1 MNSLIIA
8 LFILS
13 FIGFI
18 CVLKKEDVV
27 KTANK
32 NRFRNTRINKNAP
45 ADTGLKA
52 ADLWA
57 GQVNESG
64 KNYYNELTLTK
75 QIQWDKAFL
84 NKIEW
89 KLFEDICMEYL
100 RIKHCDAKVTC
111 SGADGGIDITIKDNQ
126 EKIIAFAQCKS
137 WSKPIGVSLI
147 RELFGVMASER
158 VKVGV
163 FLTTSA
169 FSKEAKQFAIDK
181 PLVLIDGHEFIRLI
195 NLLSPEQRESIEKLI
210 NTSDFS
216 IPTCVHCNVKLI
228 KRTTKSGPNVGRV
241 FWGCVNYPRCKVTM
255 HISKKAA

>member
-1 MNSLIIA
+1 MISLIIA

-13 FIGFI
+13 FIVFI
-18 CVLKKEDVV
+18 GVLMKEDVV

-45 ADTGLKA
+45 ADEGLKA
-52 ADLWA
+52 TKVWSW
-57 GQVNESG
+57 QENESG
-64 KNYYNELTLTK
+64 KNYPKELTSTK

-100 RIKHCDAKVTC
+100 RIKHCDANVTC

-126 EKIIAFAQCKS
+126 DRIIAFAQCKS
-137 WSKPIGVSLI
+137 WSKPIGVSHI

-163 FLTTSA
+163 FLTTSF

-181 PLVLIDGHEFIRLI
+181 PLVLIDGDELIRLI
-195 NLLSPEQRESIEKLI
+195 NLLSPEQRERIEKLI
-210 NTSDFS
+210 NKGDFS
-216 IPTCVHCNVKLI
+216 TPTCVHCNVKLI
-228 KRTTKSGPNVGRV
+228 QRTTKSGPNAGRV